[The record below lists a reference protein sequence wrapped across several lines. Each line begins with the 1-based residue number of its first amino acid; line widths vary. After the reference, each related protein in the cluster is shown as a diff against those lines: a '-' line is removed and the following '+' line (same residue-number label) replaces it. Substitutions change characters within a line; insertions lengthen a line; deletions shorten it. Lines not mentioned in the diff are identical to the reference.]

1 MLLPSVLSM
10 MVVVT
15 STTPLLKTQEQYPEY
30 EHVEEQRQFDIQ
42 DSETDPEYLEDE
54 VDERLLT
61 SGTAGLIADPKGITY
76 KTAGTSDSNSS
87 FSLSG
92 CLQLF
97 PSMLKPRH
105 SLNK

>member
-1 MLLPSVLSM
+1 M
-10 MVVVT
+10 MIMVA
-15 STTPLLKTQEQYPEY
+15 STTPLLKTQEHYPEY
-30 EHVEEQRQFDIQ
+30 EYVEEQRQFDIQ

-97 PSMLKPRH
+97 PSMFMSKSALDK
-105 SLNK
+105 